1 MLCEDV
7 LERLSAFLDDELDP
21 LRSREIQQHLGG
33 CPGCTRALDQMKA
46 LAGRLREEAP
56 YYRAP
61 DSLRARVSRAAWSD
75 ASRGRVPGRRLG
87 LAARGWLGAAAAVLV
102 VIGGTWIVTSLRQ
115 GRAGFGS
122 IEREVVS
129 SHIRSLM
136 ASHLTDVASTD
147 QHTVK
152 PWFNGKLDFSPP
164 VSDLSTSG
172 YPLIGGRLDYL
183 HGRPVAALVY
193 QRRKHWINMFVWPD
207 EGVADSET
215 PPRTQQ
221 GYHVIHET
229 HGGMDYWIV
238 SDLNSEELSAFAR
251 LLIPG
256 GENGQKR

>member
-1 MLCEDV
+1 MLCADV

-21 LRSREIQQHLGG
+21 LRSREIQQHLDA
-33 CPGCTRALDQMKA
+33 CPSCSDALGRMKE
-46 LAGRLREEAP
+46 LAERLRAEAP
-56 YYRAP
+56 YYPAP
-61 DSLRARVSRAAWSD
+61 DFLRARVSEAAWRE
-75 ASRGRVPGRRLG
+75 ASRGRIIGRRVG
-87 LAARGWLGAAAAVLV
+87 VAAQGWLRAAAAVIV
-102 VIGGTWIVTSLRQ
+102 VVGGAWLFTSLQRQ
-115 GRAGFGS
+115 EGLGS

-183 HGRPVAALVY
+183 RGRPVAALVY
-193 QRRKHWINMFVWPD
+193 QHRKHFINVFTWPD
-207 EGVADSET
+207 EGVADSEA
-215 PPRTQQ
+215 PPQTQQ

-229 HGGMDYWIV
+229 HGGMNYWIV
-238 SDLNSEELSAFAR
+238 SDLNSEDLSAFAR
-251 LLIPG
+251 LLAIG
-256 GENGQKR
+256 GEKGQRP